1 MFIIQTVLS
10 SFFIWCFIIA
20 VLGLLRGEKKCPRIS
35 QKSETEALQ
44 KNIREALQKNNRSVR
59 EKNERQ
65 FAQEKK
71 FAHASENFVATH
83 EAAENLSR
91 FAVVICAHDEE
102 NVIGNLLENLQA
114 QNYPAKKF
122 HVFVLADHC
131 SDGTVAK
138 AKRFGR
144 VTVWE
149 RTGGERSGKGAVLN
163 WGMDRILK
171 KRREFDCVLFFDA
184 DNQIRPDFLLHM
196 NEAFTKGA
204 EIVTGRR
211 LTENPFDSVISQWY
225 TLYWAVVNSLYNSPR
240 ENLGLSAMLSGT
252 GFAFRME
259 LLRDSGWKTYS
270 LSEDIE
276 FTFLENLK
284 GHRISYLAAATFY
297 DEQPVRL
304 SVMWTQLRRWCTGDF
319 QIAFRYFG
327 DWVKAFLKNPSWRL
341 WDIFMGVGMTVFFGL
356 TAVSY
361 LAHGGLLIWQGQ
373 FPLLAASTLLSYAA
387 TIAVGFV
394 AAANSGWPVKKLLPG
409 ILTFPIFYSLFSYIS
424 LQSLFF
430 PQKKWVRIEHKS
442 SRMHF

>member
-1 MFIIQTVLS
+1 MVIIQTMLS
-10 SFFIWCFIIA
+10 SFFIWCIIIA
-20 VLGLLRGEKKCPRIS
+20 FLGLLQGEKKS
-35 QKSETEALQ
+35 AGSSK
-44 KNIREALQKNNRSVR
+44 KNT
-59 EKNERQ
+59 
-65 FAQEKK
+65 
-71 FAHASENFVATH
+71 ASNDKAENF
-83 EAAENLSR
+83 SR

-102 NVIGNLLENLQA
+102 NVIGNLLENLQS
-114 QNYPAKKF
+114 QNYPAEKF

-131 SDGTVAK
+131 KDGTVKKAK
-138 AKRFGR
+138 AFAN

-163 WGMDRILK
+163 WGMERILQK
-171 KRREFDCVLFFDA
+171 QNDFDRVLFFDA
-184 DNQIRPDFLLHM
+184 DNQIRPDFLQQM
-196 NEAFTKGA
+196 NSAFLAGA

-211 LTENPFDSVISQWY
+211 LTENPFDSIISQWY
-225 TLYWAVVNSLYNSPR
+225 TLYWAVVNSLYNRPR
-240 ENLGLSAMLSGT
+240 QNLGLSSMLSGT

-259 LLRDSGWKTYS
+259 LLQGSGWKTYS

-284 GHRISYLAAATFY
+284 GHCVAYLNDAIFY

-327 DWVKAFLKNPSWRL
+327 QWVKAFVKNPSWRL

-361 LAHGGLLIWQGQ
+361 LIHGALLIWQGQ
-373 FPLLAASTLLSYAA
+373 LGVLVVSTLLSYVA
-387 TIAVGFV
+387 TISVGF
-394 AAANSGWPVKKLLPG
+394 AAAAKSSWPVKKLLPG
-409 ILTFPIFYSLFSYIS
+409 ILTFPVFYSLFSYIS

-442 SRMHF
+442 SKMHF

>member
-1 MFIIQTVLS
+1 MVIIQTMLS
-10 SFFIWCFIIA
+10 SFFIWCIIIA
-20 VLGLLRGEKKCPRIS
+20 FLGLLQGEKKS
-35 QKSETEALQ
+35 AGS
-44 KNIREALQKNNRSVR
+44 S
-59 EKNERQ
+59 EKNT
-65 FAQEKK
+65 
-71 FAHASENFVATH
+71 ASNDKAENF
-83 EAAENLSR
+83 SR

-102 NVIGNLLENLQA
+102 NVIGNLLENLQS
-114 QNYPAKKF
+114 QNYPAEKF

-131 SDGTVAK
+131 KDGTVKKAK
-138 AKRFGR
+138 AFAN
-144 VTVWE
+144 VTVWQ

-163 WGMDRILK
+163 WGMEKILQK
-171 KRREFDCVLFFDA
+171 QNDFDCVLFFDA
-184 DNQIRPDFLLHM
+184 DNQIRPDFLQQM
-196 NEAFTKGA
+196 NSAFLAGA

-211 LTENPFDSVISQWY
+211 LTENPFDSIISQWY
-225 TLYWAVVNSLYNSPR
+225 TLYWAVVNSLYNRPR
-240 ENLGLSAMLSGT
+240 QNLGLSSMLSGT

-259 LLRDSGWKTYS
+259 LIRDSGWKTYS

-284 GHRISYLAAATFY
+284 GHCVTYLNDAIFY

-327 DWVKAFLKNPSWRL
+327 QWVKAFVKNPSWRL

-361 LAHGGLLIWQGQ
+361 LIHGALLIWQGQ
-373 FPLLAASTLLSYAA
+373 LGVLVVSTLLSYVA
-387 TIAVGFV
+387 TISVGF
-394 AAANSGWPVKKLLPG
+394 AAAAKSSWPVKKLLPG
-409 ILTFPIFYSLFSYIS
+409 ILTFPVFYSLFSYIS

-442 SRMHF
+442 SKMHF

>member
-1 MFIIQTVLS
+1 MVIIQTLLS
-10 SFFIWCFIIA
+10 SFFIWCIIIA
-20 VLGLLRGEKKCPRIS
+20 FLGLLQGKK
-35 QKSETEALQ
+35 KSAG
-44 KNIREALQKNNRSVR
+44 SS
-59 EKNERQ
+59 EKNT
-65 FAQEKK
+65 
-71 FAHASENFVATH
+71 ASNDKAENF
-83 EAAENLSR
+83 SR

-102 NVIGNLLENLQA
+102 NVIGNLLENLQS
-114 QNYPAKKF
+114 QNYPAEKF

-131 SDGTVAK
+131 KDGTVKKAK
-138 AKRFGR
+138 AFAN

-163 WGMDRILK
+163 WGMERILQK
-171 KRREFDCVLFFDA
+171 QNGFDRVLFFDA
-184 DNQIRPDFLLHM
+184 DNQIRPDFLQQM
-196 NEAFTKGA
+196 NGAFLAGA

-211 LTENPFDSVISQWY
+211 LTENPFDSLISQWY
-225 TLYWAVVNSLYNSPR
+225 TLYWAVVNSLYNRPR
-240 ENLGLSAMLSGT
+240 QNLGLSSMLSGT

-259 LLRDSGWKTYS
+259 LLQGSGWKTYS

-284 GHRISYLAAATFY
+284 GHCVTYLNEAIFY

-327 DWVKAFLKNPSWRL
+327 QWVKAFAKNPSWRL

-361 LAHGGLLIWQGQ
+361 LIHGALLIWQGQ
-373 FPLLAASTLLSYAA
+373 LGVLVVSTLLSYVA
-387 TIAVGFV
+387 TISVGF
-394 AAANSGWPVKKLLPG
+394 AAAAKSSWPVKKLLPG
-409 ILTFPIFYSLFSYIS
+409 ILTFPVFYSLFSYIS

-442 SRMHF
+442 SKMHF

>member
-1 MFIIQTVLS
+1 MVIIQTMLS
-10 SFFIWCFIIA
+10 SFFIWCIIIA
-20 VLGLLRGEKKCPRIS
+20 FLGLLQGEKKS
-35 QKSETEALQ
+35 AGS
-44 KNIREALQKNNRSVR
+44 S
-59 EKNERQ
+59 EKNT
-65 FAQEKK
+65 
-71 FAHASENFVATH
+71 ASNDKAENF
-83 EAAENLSR
+83 SR

-102 NVIGNLLENLQA
+102 NVIGNLLENLQS
-114 QNYPAKKF
+114 QNYPAEKF

-131 SDGTVAK
+131 KDGTVKKAK
-138 AKRFGR
+138 AFAN

-163 WGMDRILK
+163 WGMEKILQKQNDFDR
-171 KRREFDCVLFFDA
+171 VLFFDA
-184 DNQIRPDFLLHM
+184 DNQIRPDFLQQM
-196 NEAFTKGA
+196 NGAFLAGA

-211 LTENPFDSVISQWY
+211 LTDNPFDSIISQWY
-225 TLYWAVVNSLYNSPR
+225 TLYWAVVNSLYNRPR
-240 ENLGLSAMLSGT
+240 QNLGLSSMLSGT

-259 LLRDSGWKTYS
+259 LLQGSGWKTYS

-284 GHRISYLAAATFY
+284 GHCVAYLNDAIFY

-327 DWVKAFLKNPSWRL
+327 QWVKAFVKNPSWRL

-361 LAHGGLLIWQGQ
+361 LIHGALLIWQGQ
-373 FPLLAASTLLSYAA
+373 LGVLVVSTLLSYVA
-387 TIAVGFV
+387 TISVGF
-394 AAANSGWPVKKLLPG
+394 AAAAKSSWPVKKLLPG
-409 ILTFPIFYSLFSYIS
+409 ILTFPVFYSLFSYIS

-442 SRMHF
+442 SKMHF

>member
-1 MFIIQTVLS
+1 MVIIQTMLS
-10 SFFIWCFIIA
+10 SFFIWCIIIA
-20 VLGLLRGEKKCPRIS
+20 FLGLLQGEKKS
-35 QKSETEALQ
+35 AGSSK
-44 KNIREALQKNNRSVR
+44 KNT
-59 EKNERQ
+59 
-65 FAQEKK
+65 
-71 FAHASENFVATH
+71 ASNDKAENF
-83 EAAENLSR
+83 SR

-102 NVIGNLLENLQA
+102 NVIGNLLENLQS
-114 QNYPAKKF
+114 QNYPAEKF

-131 SDGTVAK
+131 KDGTVKKAK
-138 AKRFGR
+138 AFVN

-163 WGMDRILK
+163 WGMEKILQKQNDFDR
-171 KRREFDCVLFFDA
+171 VLFFDA
-184 DNQIRPDFLLHM
+184 DNQIRPDFLQQM
-196 NEAFTKGA
+196 NGAFLAGA

-211 LTENPFDSVISQWY
+211 LTENPFDSLISQWY
-225 TLYWAVVNSLYNSPR
+225 TLYWAVVNSLYNRPR
-240 ENLGLSAMLSGT
+240 QNLGLSSMLSGT

-259 LLRDSGWKTYS
+259 LLQGSGWKTYS

-284 GHRISYLAAATFY
+284 GHCVTYLNDAIFY

-327 DWVKAFLKNPSWRL
+327 QWVKAFVKNPSWRL

-361 LAHGGLLIWQGQ
+361 LIHGALLIWQGQ
-373 FPLLAASTLLSYAA
+373 LGVLVVSTLLSYVA
-387 TIAVGFV
+387 TISVGF
-394 AAANSGWPVKKLLPG
+394 AAAVKSSWPVKKLLPG
-409 ILTFPIFYSLFSYIS
+409 ILTFPVFYSLFSYIS

-442 SRMHF
+442 SKMHF

>member
-1 MFIIQTVLS
+1 MVIIQTMLS
-10 SFFIWCFIIA
+10 SFFIWCIIIA
-20 VLGLLRGEKKCPRIS
+20 FLGLLQGEKKS
-35 QKSETEALQ
+35 AGS
-44 KNIREALQKNNRSVR
+44 S
-59 EKNERQ
+59 EKNT
-65 FAQEKK
+65 
-71 FAHASENFVATH
+71 ASNDKAENF
-83 EAAENLSR
+83 SR

-102 NVIGNLLENLQA
+102 NVIGNLLENLQS
-114 QNYPAKKF
+114 QNYPAEKF

-131 SDGTVAK
+131 KDGTVKKAK
-138 AKRFGR
+138 AFAN

-163 WGMDRILK
+163 WGMERILQK
-171 KRREFDCVLFFDA
+171 QNDFDRVLFFDA
-184 DNQIRPDFLLHM
+184 DNQIRPDFLQQM
-196 NEAFTKGA
+196 NSAFLAGA

-211 LTENPFDSVISQWY
+211 LTENPFDSIISQWY
-225 TLYWAVVNSLYNSPR
+225 TLYWAVVNSLYNRPR
-240 ENLGLSAMLSGT
+240 QNLGLSSMLSGT

-259 LLRDSGWKTYS
+259 LLQGSGWKTYS

-284 GHRISYLAAATFY
+284 GHCVAYLNDAIFY

-327 DWVKAFLKNPSWRL
+327 QWVKAFVKNPSWRL

-361 LAHGGLLIWQGQ
+361 LIHGALLIWQGQ
-373 FPLLAASTLLSYAA
+373 LGVLVVSTLLSYVA
-387 TIAVGFV
+387 TISVGF
-394 AAANSGWPVKKLLPG
+394 AAAAKSSWPVKKLLPG
-409 ILTFPIFYSLFSYIS
+409 ILTFPVFYSLFSYIS

-442 SRMHF
+442 SKMHF

>member
-1 MFIIQTVLS
+1 MVIIQTLLS
-10 SFFIWCFIIA
+10 SFFIWCIIIA
-20 VLGLLRGEKKCPRIS
+20 FLGLLQGKK
-35 QKSETEALQ
+35 KSAG
-44 KNIREALQKNNRSVR
+44 SS
-59 EKNERQ
+59 EKNT
-65 FAQEKK
+65 
-71 FAHASENFVATH
+71 ASNDKAENF
-83 EAAENLSR
+83 SR

-102 NVIGNLLENLQA
+102 NVIGNLLENLQS
-114 QNYPAKKF
+114 QNYPAEKF

-131 SDGTVAK
+131 KDGTVKKAK
-138 AKRFGR
+138 AFAN

-163 WGMDRILK
+163 WGMERILQK
-171 KRREFDCVLFFDA
+171 QNDFDRVLFFDA
-184 DNQIRPDFLLHM
+184 DNQIRPDFLQQM
-196 NEAFTKGA
+196 NSAFLAGA

-211 LTENPFDSVISQWY
+211 LTENPFDSLISQWY
-225 TLYWAVVNSLYNSPR
+225 TLYWAVVNSLYNRPR
-240 ENLGLSAMLSGT
+240 QNLGLSSMLSGT

-259 LLRDSGWKTYS
+259 LLQGSGWKTYS

-284 GHRISYLAAATFY
+284 GHCVTYLNEAIFY

-327 DWVKAFLKNPSWRL
+327 QWVKAFAKNPSWRL

-361 LAHGGLLIWQGQ
+361 LIHGALLIWQGQ
-373 FPLLAASTLLSYAA
+373 LGVLVVSTLLSYVA
-387 TIAVGFV
+387 TISVGF
-394 AAANSGWPVKKLLPG
+394 AAAAKSSWPVKKLLPG
-409 ILTFPIFYSLFSYIS
+409 ILTFPVFYSLFSYIS

-442 SRMHF
+442 SKMHF

>member
-1 MFIIQTVLS
+1 MVIIQTLLS
-10 SFFIWCFIIA
+10 SFFIWCIIIA
-20 VLGLLRGEKKCPRIS
+20 FLGLLQGEKKS
-35 QKSETEALQ
+35 AGS
-44 KNIREALQKNNRSVR
+44 S
-59 EKNERQ
+59 EKNT
-65 FAQEKK
+65 
-71 FAHASENFVATH
+71 ASNDKAENF
-83 EAAENLSR
+83 SR

-102 NVIGNLLENLQA
+102 NVIGNLLENLQS
-114 QNYPAKKF
+114 QNYPAEKF

-131 SDGTVAK
+131 KDGTVKKAK
-138 AKRFGR
+138 AFAN

-163 WGMDRILK
+163 WGMEKILQKQNDFDR
-171 KRREFDCVLFFDA
+171 VLFFDA
-184 DNQIRPDFLLHM
+184 DNQIRPDFLQQM
-196 NEAFTKGA
+196 NGAFLQGA

-211 LTENPFDSVISQWY
+211 LTENPFDSLISQWY
-225 TLYWAVVNSLYNSPR
+225 TLYWAVVNSLYNRPR
-240 ENLGLSAMLSGT
+240 QNLGLSSMLSGT

-259 LLRDSGWKTYS
+259 LLQGSGWKTYS

-284 GHRISYLAAATFY
+284 GHCVTYLNDAIFY

-327 DWVKAFLKNPSWRL
+327 QWVKAFVKNPSWRL

-361 LAHGGLLIWQGQ
+361 LIHGALLIWQGQ
-373 FPLLAASTLLSYAA
+373 LGVLVVSTLLSYVA
-387 TIAVGFV
+387 TISVGF
-394 AAANSGWPVKKLLPG
+394 AAAAKSSWPVKKLLPG
-409 ILTFPIFYSLFSYIS
+409 ILTFPVFYSLFSYIS

-442 SRMHF
+442 SKMHF

>member
-1 MFIIQTVLS
+1 MFIIQTLLS
-10 SFFIWCFIIA
+10 SFFIWCIIIA
-20 VLGLLRGEKKCPRIS
+20 FLGLLQGKK
-35 QKSETEALQ
+35 KSVGSSE
-44 KNIREALQKNNRSVR
+44 KNITSNDKA
-59 EKNERQ
+59 
-65 FAQEKK
+65 
-71 FAHASENFVATH
+71 ENF
-83 EAAENLSR
+83 SR

-102 NVIGNLLENLQA
+102 NVIGNLLENLQS
-114 QNYPAKKF
+114 QNYPAEKF

-131 SDGTVAK
+131 SDGTVKKAK
-138 AKRFGR
+138 AFAN

-163 WGMDRILK
+163 WGMKKILQK
-171 KRREFDCVLFFDA
+171 QNDFERVLFFDA
-184 DNQIRPDFLLHM
+184 DNQIRPDFLQQM
-196 NEAFTKGA
+196 NGAFLAGA

-211 LTENPFDSVISQWY
+211 LTENPFDSLISQWY
-225 TLYWAVVNSLYNSPR
+225 TLYWAVVNSLYNRPR
-240 ENLGLSAMLSGT
+240 QNLGLSSMLSGT

-259 LLRDSGWKTYS
+259 LLQGSGWKTYS

-284 GHRISYLAAATFY
+284 GHCVTYLNDAIFY

-327 DWVKAFLKNPSWRL
+327 QWVKAFVKNPSWRL

-361 LAHGGLLIWQGQ
+361 LIHGALLIWQGQ
-373 FPLLAASTLLSYAA
+373 LGVLVVSTLLSYVA
-387 TIAVGFV
+387 TISVGF
-394 AAANSGWPVKKLLPG
+394 AAAAKSSWPVKKLLPG
-409 ILTFPIFYSLFSYIS
+409 ILTFPVFYSLFSYIS

-442 SRMHF
+442 SKMHF

>member
-1 MFIIQTVLS
+1 MVIIQTMLS
-10 SFFIWCFIIA
+10 SFFIWCIIIA
-20 VLGLLRGEKKCPRIS
+20 FLGLLQGEKKS
-35 QKSETEALQ
+35 AGS
-44 KNIREALQKNNRSVR
+44 S
-59 EKNERQ
+59 EKNT
-65 FAQEKK
+65 ASNDKAEK
-71 FAHASENFVATH
+71 F
-83 EAAENLSR
+83 SR

-102 NVIGNLLENLQA
+102 NVIGNLLENLQS
-114 QNYPAKKF
+114 QNYPAEKF

-131 SDGTVAK
+131 KDGTVKKAK
-138 AKRFGR
+138 AFAN

-163 WGMDRILK
+163 WGMEKILQKQNDFDR
-171 KRREFDCVLFFDA
+171 VLFFDA
-184 DNQIRPDFLLHM
+184 DNQIRPDFLQQM
-196 NEAFTKGA
+196 NGAFLAGA

-211 LTENPFDSVISQWY
+211 LTENPFDSLISQWY
-225 TLYWAVVNSLYNSPR
+225 TLYWAVVNSLYNRPR
-240 ENLGLSAMLSGT
+240 QNLGLSSMLSGT

-259 LLRDSGWKTYS
+259 LLQGSGWKTYS

-284 GHRISYLAAATFY
+284 GHCVTYLNDAIFY

-327 DWVKAFLKNPSWRL
+327 QWVKAFVKNPSWRL

-361 LAHGGLLIWQGQ
+361 LIHGALLIWQGQ
-373 FPLLAASTLLSYAA
+373 LGVLVVSTLLSYVA
-387 TIAVGFV
+387 TISVGF
-394 AAANSGWPVKKLLPG
+394 AAAAKSSWPVKKLLPG
-409 ILTFPIFYSLFSYIS
+409 ILTFPVFYSLFSYIS

-442 SRMHF
+442 SKMHF

>member
-1 MFIIQTVLS
+1 MVIIQTLLS
-10 SFFIWCFIIA
+10 SFFIWCIIIA
-20 VLGLLRGEKKCPRIS
+20 FLGLLQGEKKS
-35 QKSETEALQ
+35 AGS
-44 KNIREALQKNNRSVR
+44 S
-59 EKNERQ
+59 EKNT
-65 FAQEKK
+65 
-71 FAHASENFVATH
+71 ASNDKAENF
-83 EAAENLSR
+83 SR

-102 NVIGNLLENLQA
+102 NVIGNLLENLQS
-114 QNYPAKKF
+114 QNYPAEKF

-131 SDGTVAK
+131 KDGTVKKAK
-138 AKRFGR
+138 AFAN
-144 VTVWE
+144 VTVWQ

-163 WGMDRILK
+163 WGMEKILQKQNDFDR
-171 KRREFDCVLFFDA
+171 VLFFDA
-184 DNQIRPDFLLHM
+184 DNQIRPDFLQQM
-196 NEAFTKGA
+196 NGAFLAGA

-211 LTENPFDSVISQWY
+211 LTENPFDSLISQWY
-225 TLYWAVVNSLYNSPR
+225 TLYWAVVNSLYNRPR
-240 ENLGLSAMLSGT
+240 QNLGLSSMLSGT

-259 LLRDSGWKTYS
+259 LLQGSGWKTYS

-284 GHRISYLAAATFY
+284 GHCVTYLNDAIFY

-327 DWVKAFLKNPSWRL
+327 QWVKAFVKNPSWRL

-361 LAHGGLLIWQGQ
+361 LIPGALLIWQGQ
-373 FPLLAASTLLSYAA
+373 LGVLVVSTLLSYVA
-387 TIAVGFV
+387 TISVGF
-394 AAANSGWPVKKLLPG
+394 AAAAKSSWPVKKLLPG
-409 ILTFPIFYSLFSYIS
+409 ILTFPVFYSLFSYIS

-442 SRMHF
+442 SKMHF

>member
-1 MFIIQTVLS
+1 MVIIQTLLS
-10 SFFIWCFIIA
+10 SFFIWCIIIA
-20 VLGLLRGEKKCPRIS
+20 FLGLLQGKK
-35 QKSETEALQ
+35 KSAG
-44 KNIREALQKNNRSVR
+44 SS
-59 EKNERQ
+59 EKNT
-65 FAQEKK
+65 
-71 FAHASENFVATH
+71 ASNDKAENF
-83 EAAENLSR
+83 SR

-102 NVIGNLLENLQA
+102 NVIGNLLENLQS
-114 QNYPAKKF
+114 QNYPAEKF

-131 SDGTVAK
+131 KDGTVKKAK
-138 AKRFGR
+138 AFAN

-163 WGMDRILK
+163 WGMERILQK
-171 KRREFDCVLFFDA
+171 QNGFDRVLFFDA
-184 DNQIRPDFLLHM
+184 DNQIRPDFLQQM
-196 NEAFTKGA
+196 NGAFLAGA

-211 LTENPFDSVISQWY
+211 LTENPFDSLISQWY
-225 TLYWAVVNSLYNSPR
+225 TLYWAVVNSLYNRPR
-240 ENLGLSAMLSGT
+240 QNLGLSSMLSGT

-259 LLRDSGWKTYS
+259 LLQGSGWKTYS

-284 GHRISYLAAATFY
+284 GHCVTYLNDAIFY

-327 DWVKAFLKNPSWRL
+327 QWVKAFVKNPSWRL

-361 LAHGGLLIWQGQ
+361 LIHGTLLIWQGQ
-373 FPLLAASTLLSYAA
+373 LGVLVVSTLLSYVA
-387 TIAVGFV
+387 TISVGF
-394 AAANSGWPVKKLLPG
+394 AAAAKSSWPVKKLLPG
-409 ILTFPIFYSLFSYIS
+409 ILTFPVFYSLFSYIS

-442 SRMHF
+442 SKMHF

>member
-20 VLGLLRGEKKCPRIS
+20 VLGSLRGTRRKNS
-35 QKSETEALQ
+35 AQSFSEN
-44 KNIREALQKNNRSVR
+44 KNCESVS
-59 EKNERQ
+59 EKNPREFSQ
-65 FAQEKK
+65 N
-71 FAHASENFVATH
+71 NFTD

-114 QNYPAKKF
+114 QNYPAEKF

-163 WGMDRILK
+163 WVMDRILK

-196 NEAFTKGA
+196 NEAFAQGA

-252 GFAFRME
+252 GFDFRME

-284 GHRISYLAAATFY
+284 GHRIAYLGAATFY

-327 DWVKAFLKNPSWRL
+327 DWMKAFLKNPSWRL

-373 FPLLAASTLLSYAA
+373 FPLLAASTLLSYTA

>member
-1 MFIIQTVLS
+1 MVIIQTLLS
-10 SFFIWCFIIA
+10 SFFIWCIIIA
-20 VLGLLRGEKKCPRIS
+20 FLGLLQGKK
-35 QKSETEALQ
+35 KSAGSSK
-44 KNIREALQKNNRSVR
+44 KNT
-59 EKNERQ
+59 
-65 FAQEKK
+65 
-71 FAHASENFVATH
+71 ASNDKAENF
-83 EAAENLSR
+83 SR

-102 NVIGNLLENLQA
+102 NVIGNLLENLQS
-114 QNYPAKKF
+114 QNYPAEKF

-131 SDGTVAK
+131 KDGTVKK
-138 AKRFGR
+138 ANAFAN

-163 WGMDRILK
+163 WGMEKILQKQNDFDR
-171 KRREFDCVLFFDA
+171 VLFFDA
-184 DNQIRPDFLLHM
+184 DNQIRPDFLQQM
-196 NEAFTKGA
+196 NGAFLAGA

-211 LTENPFDSVISQWY
+211 LTENPFDSLISQWY
-225 TLYWAVVNSLYNSPR
+225 TLYWAVVNSLYNRPR
-240 ENLGLSAMLSGT
+240 QNLGLSSMLSGT

-259 LLRDSGWKTYS
+259 LLQGSGWKTYS

-284 GHRISYLAAATFY
+284 GHCVTYLNDAIFY

-304 SVMWTQLRRWCTGDF
+304 SVMWIQLRRWCTGDF

-327 DWVKAFLKNPSWRL
+327 QWVKAFVKNPSWRL

-361 LAHGGLLIWQGQ
+361 LIHGALLIWQGQ
-373 FPLLAASTLLSYAA
+373 LGVLVVSTLLSYVA
-387 TIAVGFV
+387 TISVGF
-394 AAANSGWPVKKLLPG
+394 AAAAKSSWPVKKLLPG
-409 ILTFPIFYSLFSYIS
+409 ILTFPVFYSLFSYIS

-442 SRMHF
+442 SKMHF

>member
-1 MFIIQTVLS
+1 MVIIQTLLS
-10 SFFIWCFIIA
+10 SFFIWCIIIA
-20 VLGLLRGEKKCPRIS
+20 FLGMLQGEKKS
-35 QKSETEALQ
+35 AGS
-44 KNIREALQKNNRSVR
+44 S
-59 EKNERQ
+59 EKNT
-65 FAQEKK
+65 
-71 FAHASENFVATH
+71 ASNDKAENF
-83 EAAENLSR
+83 SR

-102 NVIGNLLENLQA
+102 NVIGNLLENLQS
-114 QNYPAKKF
+114 QNYPAEKF

-131 SDGTVAK
+131 KDGTVKKAK
-138 AKRFGR
+138 AFAN

-163 WGMDRILK
+163 WGMEKILQKQNDFDR
-171 KRREFDCVLFFDA
+171 VLFFDA
-184 DNQIRPDFLLHM
+184 DNQIRPDFLQQM
-196 NEAFTKGA
+196 NGAFLAGA

-211 LTENPFDSVISQWY
+211 LTENPFDSLISQWY
-225 TLYWAVVNSLYNSPR
+225 TLYWAVVNSLYNRPR
-240 ENLGLSAMLSGT
+240 QNLGLSSMLSGT

-259 LLRDSGWKTYS
+259 LLQGSGWKTYS

-284 GHRISYLAAATFY
+284 GHCVTYLNDAIFY

-327 DWVKAFLKNPSWRL
+327 QWVKAFVKNPSWRL

-361 LAHGGLLIWQGQ
+361 LIHGALLIWQGQ
-373 FPLLAASTLLSYAA
+373 LGVLVVSTLLSYVA
-387 TIAVGFV
+387 TISVGF
-394 AAANSGWPVKKLLPG
+394 AAAAKSSWPVKKLLPG
-409 ILTFPIFYSLFSYIS
+409 ILTFPVFYSLFSYIS

-442 SRMHF
+442 SKMHF

>member
-1 MFIIQTVLS
+1 MVIIQTLLS
-10 SFFIWCFIIA
+10 SFFIWCIIIA
-20 VLGLLRGEKKCPRIS
+20 FLGLLQGEKKS
-35 QKSETEALQ
+35 AGS
-44 KNIREALQKNNRSVR
+44 S
-59 EKNERQ
+59 EKNT
-65 FAQEKK
+65 
-71 FAHASENFVATH
+71 ASNDKAENF
-83 EAAENLSR
+83 SR

-102 NVIGNLLENLQA
+102 NVIGNLLENLQS
-114 QNYPAKKF
+114 QNYPAEKF

-131 SDGTVAK
+131 KDGTVKKAK
-138 AKRFGR
+138 AFAN

-163 WGMDRILK
+163 WVLNWGMEKILQKQNGFDR
-171 KRREFDCVLFFDA
+171 VLFFDA
-184 DNQIRPDFLLHM
+184 DNQIRPDFLQHM
-196 NEAFTKGA
+196 NDAFAQGA

-211 LTENPFDSVISQWY
+211 LTENPFDSLISQWY
-225 TLYWAVVNSLYNSPR
+225 TLYWAVVNSLYNRPR
-240 ENLGLSAMLSGT
+240 QNLGLSSMLSGT

-259 LLRDSGWKTYS
+259 LLQGSGWKTYS

-284 GHRISYLAAATFY
+284 GHCVTYLNDAIFY

-327 DWVKAFLKNPSWRL
+327 QWVKAFVKNPSWRL

-361 LAHGGLLIWQGQ
+361 LIHGALLIWQGR
-373 FPLLAASTLLSYAA
+373 FPLLAVSTLVSYAA
-387 TIAVGFV
+387 TIAVGF
-394 AAANSGWPVKKLLPG
+394 AAAAKSSWPVKKLLPG
-409 ILTFPIFYSLFSYIS
+409 ILTFPVFYSLFSYIS

-442 SRMHF
+442 SKMHF

>member
-1 MFIIQTVLS
+1 MVIIQTMLS
-10 SFFIWCFIIA
+10 SFFIWCIIIA
-20 VLGLLRGEKKCPRIS
+20 FLGLLQGEKKS
-35 QKSETEALQ
+35 AGS
-44 KNIREALQKNNRSVR
+44 S
-59 EKNERQ
+59 EKNT
-65 FAQEKK
+65 
-71 FAHASENFVATH
+71 ASNDKAENF
-83 EAAENLSR
+83 SR

-102 NVIGNLLENLQA
+102 NVIGNLLENLQS
-114 QNYPAKKF
+114 QNYPAEKF

-131 SDGTVAK
+131 KDGTVKKAK
-138 AKRFGR
+138 AFAN

-163 WGMDRILK
+163 WGMEKILQKQNDFDR
-171 KRREFDCVLFFDA
+171 VLFFDA
-184 DNQIRPDFLLHM
+184 DNQIRPDFLQQM
-196 NEAFTKGA
+196 NGAFLAGA

-211 LTENPFDSVISQWY
+211 LTDNPFDSIISQWY
-225 TLYWAVVNSLYNSPR
+225 TLYWAVVNSLYNRPR
-240 ENLGLSAMLSGT
+240 QNLGLSSMLSGT

-259 LLRDSGWKTYS
+259 LLQGSGWKTYS

-284 GHRISYLAAATFY
+284 GHCVTYLNDAIFY

-327 DWVKAFLKNPSWRL
+327 QWVKAFVKNPSWRL

-361 LAHGGLLIWQGQ
+361 LIHGALLIWQGQ
-373 FPLLAASTLLSYAA
+373 LGVLVVSTLLSYVA
-387 TIAVGFV
+387 TISVGF
-394 AAANSGWPVKKLLPG
+394 AAAAKSSWPVKKLLPG
-409 ILTFPIFYSLFSYIS
+409 ILTFPVFYSLFSYIS

-442 SRMHF
+442 SKMHF

>member
-1 MFIIQTVLS
+1 MVIIQTLLS
-10 SFFIWCFIIA
+10 SFFIWCIIIA
-20 VLGLLRGEKKCPRIS
+20 FLGLLQGEKKS
-35 QKSETEALQ
+35 AGSSK
-44 KNIREALQKNNRSVR
+44 KNT
-59 EKNERQ
+59 
-65 FAQEKK
+65 
-71 FAHASENFVATH
+71 ASNDKAENF
-83 EAAENLSR
+83 SR

-102 NVIGNLLENLQA
+102 NVIGNLLENLQS
-114 QNYPAKKF
+114 QNYPAEKF

-131 SDGTVAK
+131 KDGTVKKAK
-138 AKRFGR
+138 AFAN
-144 VTVWE
+144 VTVWQ

-163 WGMDRILK
+163 WGMEKILQKQNDFDR
-171 KRREFDCVLFFDA
+171 VLFFDA
-184 DNQIRPDFLLHM
+184 DNQIRPDFLQQM
-196 NEAFTKGA
+196 NGAFLAGA

-211 LTENPFDSVISQWY
+211 LTENPFDSLISQWY
-225 TLYWAVVNSLYNSPR
+225 TLYWAVVNSLYNRPR
-240 ENLGLSAMLSGT
+240 QNLGLSSMLSGT

-259 LLRDSGWKTYS
+259 LLQGSGWKTYS

-284 GHRISYLAAATFY
+284 GHCVTYLNDAIFY

-327 DWVKAFLKNPSWRL
+327 QWVKAFVKNPSWRL

-361 LAHGGLLIWQGQ
+361 LIHGALLIWQGQ
-373 FPLLAASTLLSYAA
+373 LGVLVVSTLLSYVA
-387 TIAVGFV
+387 TISVGF
-394 AAANSGWPVKKLLPG
+394 AAAAKSSWPVKKLLPG
-409 ILTFPIFYSLFSYIS
+409 ILTFPVFYSLFSYIS

-442 SRMHF
+442 SKMHF

>member
-1 MFIIQTVLS
+1 MVIIQTLLS
-10 SFFIWCFIIA
+10 SFFIWCIIIA
-20 VLGLLRGEKKCPRIS
+20 FLGLLQGEKKS
-35 QKSETEALQ
+35 AGS
-44 KNIREALQKNNRSVR
+44 S
-59 EKNERQ
+59 EKNT
-65 FAQEKK
+65 
-71 FAHASENFVATH
+71 ASNDKAENF
-83 EAAENLSR
+83 SR

-102 NVIGNLLENLQA
+102 NVIGNLLENLQS
-114 QNYPAKKF
+114 QNYPAEKF

-131 SDGTVAK
+131 KDGTVKKAK
-138 AKRFGR
+138 AFAN

-163 WGMDRILK
+163 WGMEKILQKQNDFDR
-171 KRREFDCVLFFDA
+171 VLFFDA
-184 DNQIRPDFLLHM
+184 DNQIRPDFLQQM
-196 NEAFTKGA
+196 NGAFLAGA

-211 LTENPFDSVISQWY
+211 LTENPFDSLISQWY
-225 TLYWAVVNSLYNSPR
+225 TLYWAVVNSLYNRPR
-240 ENLGLSAMLSGT
+240 QNLGLSSMLSGT

-259 LLRDSGWKTYS
+259 LLQGSGWKTYS

-284 GHRISYLAAATFY
+284 GHCVTYLNDAIFY

-327 DWVKAFLKNPSWRL
+327 QWVKAFVKNPSWRL

-361 LAHGGLLIWQGQ
+361 LIHGALLIWQGQ
-373 FPLLAASTLLSYAA
+373 LGVLVVSTLLSYVA
-387 TIAVGFV
+387 TISVGF
-394 AAANSGWPVKKLLPG
+394 AAAAKSSWPVKKLLPG
-409 ILTFPIFYSLFSYIS
+409 ILTFPVFYSLFSYIS

-442 SRMHF
+442 SKMHF

>member
-1 MFIIQTVLS
+1 MVIIQTLLS
-10 SFFIWCFIIA
+10 SFFIWCIIIA
-20 VLGLLRGEKKCPRIS
+20 FLGLLQGEKKS
-35 QKSETEALQ
+35 AGS
-44 KNIREALQKNNRSVR
+44 S
-59 EKNERQ
+59 EKNT
-65 FAQEKK
+65 
-71 FAHASENFVATH
+71 ASNDKAENF
-83 EAAENLSR
+83 SR

-102 NVIGNLLENLQA
+102 NVIGNLLENLQS
-114 QNYPAKKF
+114 QNYPAEKF

-131 SDGTVAK
+131 KDGTVKKAK
-138 AKRFGR
+138 AFVN

-163 WGMDRILK
+163 WGMEKILQKQNDFDR
-171 KRREFDCVLFFDA
+171 VLFFDA
-184 DNQIRPDFLLHM
+184 DNQIRPDFLQQM
-196 NEAFTKGA
+196 NGAFLAGA

-211 LTENPFDSVISQWY
+211 LTENPFDSLISQWY
-225 TLYWAVVNSLYNSPR
+225 TLYWAVVNSLYNRPR
-240 ENLGLSAMLSGT
+240 QNLGLSSMLSGT

-259 LLRDSGWKTYS
+259 LLQGSGWKTYS

-284 GHRISYLAAATFY
+284 GHCVTYLNDAIFY

-327 DWVKAFLKNPSWRL
+327 QWVKAFVKNPSWRL

-361 LAHGGLLIWQGQ
+361 LIHGALLIWQGQ
-373 FPLLAASTLLSYAA
+373 LGVLVVSTLFSYAA
-387 TIAVGFV
+387 TISVGF
-394 AAANSGWPVKKLLPG
+394 AAAAKSSWPVKKLLPG
-409 ILTFPIFYSLFSYIS
+409 ILTFPVFYSLFSYIS

-442 SRMHF
+442 SKMHF

>member
-1 MFIIQTVLS
+1 MVIIQTMLS
-10 SFFIWCFIIA
+10 SFFIWCIIIA
-20 VLGLLRGEKKCPRIS
+20 FLGLLQGEKKS
-35 QKSETEALQ
+35 AGS
-44 KNIREALQKNNRSVR
+44 S
-59 EKNERQ
+59 EKNT
-65 FAQEKK
+65 
-71 FAHASENFVATH
+71 ASNDKAENF
-83 EAAENLSR
+83 SR

-102 NVIGNLLENLQA
+102 NVIGNLLENLQS
-114 QNYPAKKF
+114 QNYPAEKF

-131 SDGTVAK
+131 KDGTVKKAK
-138 AKRFGR
+138 AFAN

-163 WGMDRILK
+163 WGMERILQK
-171 KRREFDCVLFFDA
+171 QNDFDRVLFFDA
-184 DNQIRPDFLLHM
+184 DNQIRPDFLQHM
-196 NEAFTKGA
+196 NDAFAQGA

-211 LTENPFDSVISQWY
+211 LTANRFDSLISQWY
-225 TLYWAVVNSLYNSPR
+225 TLYWAVVNSLYNRPR
-240 ENLGLSAMLSGT
+240 QNLGLSSMLSGT

-259 LLRDSGWKTYS
+259 LLQGSGWKTYS

-284 GHRISYLAAATFY
+284 GHCVTYLNDAIFY

-327 DWVKAFLKNPSWRL
+327 QWVKAFVKNPSWRL

-361 LAHGGLLIWQGQ
+361 LIHGALLIWQGQ
-373 FPLLAASTLLSYAA
+373 LGVLVVSTLLSYVA
-387 TIAVGFV
+387 TISVGF
-394 AAANSGWPVKKLLPG
+394 AAAAKSSWPVKKLLPG
-409 ILTFPIFYSLFSYIS
+409 ILTFPVFYSLFSYIS

-442 SRMHF
+442 SKMHF

>member
-1 MFIIQTVLS
+1 MFIIQTLLS
-10 SFFIWCFIIA
+10 SFFIWCIIIA
-20 VLGLLRGEKKCPRIS
+20 FLGLLQGKK
-35 QKSETEALQ
+35 KSVGSSE
-44 KNIREALQKNNRSVR
+44 KNITSYDKA
-59 EKNERQ
+59 
-65 FAQEKK
+65 
-71 FAHASENFVATH
+71 ENF
-83 EAAENLSR
+83 SR

-102 NVIGNLLENLQA
+102 NVIGNLLENLQS
-114 QNYPAKKF
+114 QNYPAEKF

-131 SDGTVAK
+131 SDGTVKKAK
-138 AKRFGR
+138 AFAN

-163 WGMDRILK
+163 WGMKKILQK
-171 KRREFDCVLFFDA
+171 QNDFERVLFFDA
-184 DNQIRPDFLLHM
+184 DNQIRPDFLQQM
-196 NEAFTKGA
+196 NGAFLAGA

-211 LTENPFDSVISQWY
+211 LTENPFDSLISQWY
-225 TLYWAVVNSLYNSPR
+225 TLYWAVVNSLYNRPR
-240 ENLGLSAMLSGT
+240 QNLGLSSMLSGT

-259 LLRDSGWKTYS
+259 LLQGSGWKTYS

-284 GHRISYLAAATFY
+284 GHCVTYLNDAIFY

-327 DWVKAFLKNPSWRL
+327 QWVKAFVKNPSWRL

-361 LAHGGLLIWQGQ
+361 LIHGALLIWQGQ
-373 FPLLAASTLLSYAA
+373 LGVLVVSTLLSYVA
-387 TIAVGFV
+387 TISVGF
-394 AAANSGWPVKKLLPG
+394 AAAAKSSWPVKKLLPG
-409 ILTFPIFYSLFSYIS
+409 ILTFPVFYSLFSYIS

-442 SRMHF
+442 SKMHF

>member
-1 MFIIQTVLS
+1 MVIIQTLLS
-10 SFFIWCFIIA
+10 SFFIWCIIIA
-20 VLGLLRGEKKCPRIS
+20 FLGLLQGKK
-35 QKSETEALQ
+35 KSAG
-44 KNIREALQKNNRSVR
+44 SS
-59 EKNERQ
+59 EKNT
-65 FAQEKK
+65 
-71 FAHASENFVATH
+71 ASNDKAENF
-83 EAAENLSR
+83 SR

-102 NVIGNLLENLQA
+102 NVIGNLLENLQS
-114 QNYPAKKF
+114 QNYPAEKF

-131 SDGTVAK
+131 KDGTVKKAK
-138 AKRFGR
+138 AFAN

-163 WGMDRILK
+163 WGMEKILQKQNDFDR
-171 KRREFDCVLFFDA
+171 VLFFDA
-184 DNQIRPDFLLHM
+184 DNQIRPDFLQQM
-196 NEAFTKGA
+196 NGAFLAGA

-211 LTENPFDSVISQWY
+211 LTENPFDSLISQWY
-225 TLYWAVVNSLYNSPR
+225 TLYWAVVNSLYNRPR
-240 ENLGLSAMLSGT
+240 QNLGLSSMLSGT

-259 LLRDSGWKTYS
+259 LLQGSGWKTYS

-284 GHRISYLAAATFY
+284 GHCVTYLNDAIFY

-327 DWVKAFLKNPSWRL
+327 QWVKAFVKNPSWRL

-361 LAHGGLLIWQGQ
+361 LIHGALLIWQGQ
-373 FPLLAASTLLSYAA
+373 LGVLVVSTLLSYVA
-387 TIAVGFV
+387 TISVGF
-394 AAANSGWPVKKLLPG
+394 AAAAKSSWPVKKLLPG
-409 ILTFPIFYSLFSYIS
+409 ILTFPVFYSLFSYIS

-442 SRMHF
+442 SKMHF

>member
-1 MFIIQTVLS
+1 MVIIQTLLS
-10 SFFIWCFIIA
+10 SFYIWCIIIA
-20 VLGLLRGEKKCPRIS
+20 ILGLLQGEKKSACS
-35 QKSETEALQ
+35 S
-44 KNIREALQKNNRSVR
+44 
-59 EKNERQ
+59 EKNT
-65 FAQEKK
+65 
-71 FAHASENFVATH
+71 ASNDKAENF
-83 EAAENLSR
+83 SR

-102 NVIGNLLENLQA
+102 NVIGNLLENLQS
-114 QNYPAKKF
+114 QNYPAEKF

-131 SDGTVAK
+131 KDGTVKKAK
-138 AKRFGR
+138 AFAN
-144 VTVWE
+144 VTVWQ

-163 WGMDRILK
+163 WGMEKILQKQNDFDR
-171 KRREFDCVLFFDA
+171 VLFFDA
-184 DNQIRPDFLLHM
+184 DNQIRPDFLQHM
-196 NEAFTKGA
+196 NDAFAQGA

-211 LTENPFDSVISQWY
+211 LTENPFDSLISQWY
-225 TLYWAVVNSLYNSPR
+225 TLYWAVVNSLYNRPR
-240 ENLGLSAMLSGT
+240 QNLGLSSMLSGT

-259 LLRDSGWKTYS
+259 LLQGSGWKTYS

-284 GHRISYLAAATFY
+284 GHCVTYLNDAIFY

-327 DWVKAFLKNPSWRL
+327 QWVKAFVKNPSWRL

-361 LAHGGLLIWQGQ
+361 LIHGALLIWQGQ
-373 FPLLAASTLLSYAA
+373 LGVLVVSTLLSYVA
-387 TIAVGFV
+387 TISVGF
-394 AAANSGWPVKKLLPG
+394 AAAAKSSWPVKKLLPG
-409 ILTFPIFYSLFSYIS
+409 ILTFPVFYSLFSYIS

-442 SRMHF
+442 SKMHF

>member
-1 MFIIQTVLS
+1 MVIIQTMLS
-10 SFFIWCFIIA
+10 SFFIWCIIIA
-20 VLGLLRGEKKCPRIS
+20 FLGLLQGEKKS
-35 QKSETEALQ
+35 AGS
-44 KNIREALQKNNRSVR
+44 S
-59 EKNERQ
+59 EKNT
-65 FAQEKK
+65 
-71 FAHASENFVATH
+71 ASNDKAENF
-83 EAAENLSR
+83 SR

-102 NVIGNLLENLQA
+102 NVIGNLLENLQS
-114 QNYPAKKF
+114 QNYPAEKF

-131 SDGTVAK
+131 KDGTVKKAK
-138 AKRFGR
+138 AFAN

-163 WGMDRILK
+163 WGMERILQK
-171 KRREFDCVLFFDA
+171 QNDFDRVLFFDA
-184 DNQIRPDFLLHM
+184 DNQIRPDFLQQM
-196 NEAFTKGA
+196 NSAFLAGA

-211 LTENPFDSVISQWY
+211 LTENPFDSLISQWY
-225 TLYWAVVNSLYNSPR
+225 TLYWAVVNSLYNRPR
-240 ENLGLSAMLSGT
+240 QNLGLSSMLSGT

-259 LLRDSGWKTYS
+259 LLQGSGWKTYS

-284 GHRISYLAAATFY
+284 GHCVTYLNDAIFY

-327 DWVKAFLKNPSWRL
+327 QWVKAFVKNPSWRL

-361 LAHGGLLIWQGQ
+361 LIHGALLIWQGQ
-373 FPLLAASTLLSYAA
+373 LGVLVVSTLLSYVA
-387 TIAVGFV
+387 TISVGF
-394 AAANSGWPVKKLLPG
+394 AAAAKSSWPVKKLLPG
-409 ILTFPIFYSLFSYIS
+409 ILTFPVFYSLFSYIS

-442 SRMHF
+442 SKMHF

>member
-1 MFIIQTVLS
+1 MFIIQTLLS
-10 SFFIWCFIIA
+10 SFFIWCLFIAFLGFLHRGKNISQTLNKNRETFLGKNSEAYSQNNSVAAA
-20 VLGLLRGEKKCPRIS
+20 VEKKI
-35 QKSETEALQ
+35 
-44 KNIREALQKNNRSVR
+44 
-59 EKNERQ
+59 
-65 FAQEKK
+65 
-71 FAHASENFVATH
+71 
-83 EAAENLSR
+83 R

-102 NVIGNLLENLQA
+102 NVIGNLLEDLQE
-114 QNYPAKKF
+114 QKYSKENF

-131 SDGTVAK
+131 SDGTVKKAK
-138 AKRFGR
+138 AFAN

-163 WGMDRILK
+163 WGMEKILQK
-171 KRREFDCVLFFDA
+171 QNEFDCVLFFDA
-184 DNQIRPDFLLHM
+184 DNQIRPDFLQQM
-196 NEAFTKGA
+196 NGAFLQGA

-211 LTENPFDSVISQWY
+211 LTENPFDSLISQWY
-225 TLYWAVVNSLYNSPR
+225 TLYWAVVNSLYNRPR
-240 ENLGLSAMLSGT
+240 QNLGLSSMLSGT

-259 LLRDSGWKTYS
+259 LIRDSGWKTYS

-284 GHRISYLAAATFY
+284 GHCVTYLNEAIFY

-327 DWVKAFLKNPSWRL
+327 QWVKAFAKNPSWRL

-361 LAHGGLLIWQGQ
+361 LIHGALLIWQGQ
-373 FPLLAASTLLSYAA
+373 LGVLVVSTLLSYVA
-387 TIAVGFV
+387 TISVGF
-394 AAANSGWPVKKLLPG
+394 AAAAKSSWPVKKLLPG
-409 ILTFPIFYSLFSYIS
+409 ILTFPVFYSLFSYIS

-442 SRMHF
+442 SKMHF

>member
-1 MFIIQTVLS
+1 MFIIQTLLS
-10 SFFIWCFIIA
+10 SFFIWCIIIA
-20 VLGLLRGEKKCPRIS
+20 FLGLLQGKK
-35 QKSETEALQ
+35 KSVGSSE
-44 KNIREALQKNNRSVR
+44 KNITSNDKA
-59 EKNERQ
+59 
-65 FAQEKK
+65 
-71 FAHASENFVATH
+71 ENF
-83 EAAENLSR
+83 SR

-102 NVIGNLLENLQA
+102 NVIGNLLENLQS
-114 QNYPAKKF
+114 QNYPAEKF

-131 SDGTVAK
+131 SDGTVKKAK
-138 AKRFGR
+138 AFAN

-163 WGMDRILK
+163 WGMEKILQK
-171 KRREFDCVLFFDA
+171 QNDFERVLFFDA
-184 DNQIRPDFLLHM
+184 DNQIRPDFLQQM
-196 NEAFTKGA
+196 NGAFLAGA

-211 LTENPFDSVISQWY
+211 LTENPFDSLISQWY
-225 TLYWAVVNSLYNSPR
+225 TLYWAVVNSLYNRPR
-240 ENLGLSAMLSGT
+240 QNLGLSSMLSGT

-259 LLRDSGWKTYS
+259 LLQGSGWKTYS

-284 GHRISYLAAATFY
+284 GHCVTYLNDAIFY

-327 DWVKAFLKNPSWRL
+327 QWVKAFVKNPSWRL

-361 LAHGGLLIWQGQ
+361 LIHGALLIWQGQ
-373 FPLLAASTLLSYAA
+373 LGVLVVSTLLSYVA
-387 TIAVGFV
+387 TISVGF
-394 AAANSGWPVKKLLPG
+394 AAAAKSSWPVKKLLPG
-409 ILTFPIFYSLFSYIS
+409 ILTFPVFYSLFSYIS

-442 SRMHF
+442 SKMHF

>member
-1 MFIIQTVLS
+1 MVIIQTLLS
-10 SFFIWCFIIA
+10 SFFIWCIIIA
-20 VLGLLRGEKKCPRIS
+20 FLGMLQGEKKS
-35 QKSETEALQ
+35 AGS
-44 KNIREALQKNNRSVR
+44 S
-59 EKNERQ
+59 EKNT
-65 FAQEKK
+65 
-71 FAHASENFVATH
+71 ASNDKAENF
-83 EAAENLSR
+83 SR

-102 NVIGNLLENLQA
+102 NVIGNLLENLQS
-114 QNYPAKKF
+114 QNYPAEKF

-131 SDGTVAK
+131 KDGTVKKAK
-138 AKRFGR
+138 AFAN
-144 VTVWE
+144 VTVWQ

-163 WGMDRILK
+163 WGMEKILQKQNGFDR
-171 KRREFDCVLFFDA
+171 VLFFDA
-184 DNQIRPDFLLHM
+184 DNQIRPDFLQHM
-196 NEAFTKGA
+196 NDAFAQGA

-211 LTENPFDSVISQWY
+211 LTENPFDSLISQWY
-225 TLYWAVVNSLYNSPR
+225 TLYWAVVNSLYNRPR
-240 ENLGLSAMLSGT
+240 QNLGLSSMLSGT

-259 LLRDSGWKTYS
+259 LIRDSGWKTYS

-284 GHRISYLAAATFY
+284 GHCVTYLNDAIFY

-327 DWVKAFLKNPSWRL
+327 QWVKAFAKKPSWRL

-361 LAHGGLLIWQGQ
+361 LIHGALLIWQGQ
-373 FPLLAASTLLSYAA
+373 LGVLVVSTLLSYVA
-387 TIAVGFV
+387 TISVGF
-394 AAANSGWPVKKLLPG
+394 AAAAKSSWPVKKLLPG
-409 ILTFPIFYSLFSYIS
+409 ILTFPVFYSLFSYIS

-442 SRMHF
+442 SKMHF

>member
-1 MFIIQTVLS
+1 MFIIQTLLS
-10 SFFIWCFIIA
+10 SFFIWCIIIA
-20 VLGLLRGEKKCPRIS
+20 FLGLLQGKK
-35 QKSETEALQ
+35 KSVGSSE
-44 KNIREALQKNNRSVR
+44 KNITSNDKA
-59 EKNERQ
+59 
-65 FAQEKK
+65 
-71 FAHASENFVATH
+71 ENF
-83 EAAENLSR
+83 SR

-102 NVIGNLLENLQA
+102 NVIGNLLENLQS
-114 QNYPAKKF
+114 QNYPAEKF

-131 SDGTVAK
+131 SDGTVKKAK
-138 AKRFGR
+138 AFAN

-149 RTGGERSGKGAVLN
+149 RTGGERSGKGAMLN
-163 WGMDRILK
+163 WGMKKILQK
-171 KRREFDCVLFFDA
+171 QNDFERVLFFDA
-184 DNQIRPDFLLHM
+184 DNQIRPDFLQQM
-196 NEAFTKGA
+196 NGAFLAGA

-211 LTENPFDSVISQWY
+211 LTENPFDSLISQWY
-225 TLYWAVVNSLYNSPR
+225 TLYWAVVNSLYNRPR
-240 ENLGLSAMLSGT
+240 QNLGLSSMLSGT

-259 LLRDSGWKTYS
+259 LLQGSGWKTYS

-284 GHRISYLAAATFY
+284 GHCVTYLNDAIFY

-327 DWVKAFLKNPSWRL
+327 QWVKAFVKNPSWRL

-361 LAHGGLLIWQGQ
+361 LIHGALLIWQGQ
-373 FPLLAASTLLSYAA
+373 LGVLVVSTLLSYVA
-387 TIAVGFV
+387 TISVGF
-394 AAANSGWPVKKLLPG
+394 AAAAKSSWPVKKLLPG
-409 ILTFPIFYSLFSYIS
+409 ILTFPVFYSLFSYIS

-442 SRMHF
+442 SKMHF